1 MSPSLVAF
9 IIPFASLHVHHDG
22 QNQVNP
28 GLAAE
33 VRLHDGPI
41 TYAAG
46 AYENSHRRTTVFA
59 QAVWTPLRT
68 DLVQAGL
75 SAGLG
80 TGYRSPV
87 IGGAF
92 VRVTP
97 FGADRIGLHLT
108 LIPPTSAE
116 QKGVVGFAV
125 YIPVE

>member
-1 MSPSLVAF
+1 MVELLAFLV
-9 IIPFASLHVHHDG
+9 PFASYHVYDNG
-22 QNQVNP
+22 QNERNP

-33 VRLHDGPI
+33 VRLHEGPV

-46 AYENSHRRTTVFA
+46 VYQNSHDKRTVFA

-68 DLVQAGL
+68 KMVQAGL

-80 TGYRSPV
+80 TGYKSPV

-97 FGADRIGLHLT
+97 TGGAGLHLT
-108 LIPPTSAE
+108 LVPPTSPE
-116 QKGVVGFAV
+116 QKGVIGFAV
-125 YIPVE
+125 YIPME